1 MKPHISMIVARSR
14 NGVIGNRGM
23 LPWRLPEELKFFKQT
38 TMGLPIIMGRKTW
51 ESIGR
56 PLPGRRNVV
65 ITSNPSY
72 SAEGA
77 EVVGSIEE
85 AIKLFSSNDTVM
97 IIGGAS
103 IYKQALPLADTVWL
117 TQIDQDFDGDAYFDS
132 LSEEDWKIV
141 WEEEHPATEKE
152 TLPYKFMRLERIR
165 NTSY

>member
-23 LPWRLPEELKFFKQT
+23 LPWRLPEDLKFFKQT

-72 SAEGA
+72 SAEGV

-103 IYKQALPLADTVWL
+103 IYRQALPLADTV
-117 TQIDQDFDGDAYFDS
+117 
-132 LSEEDWKIV
+132 
-141 WEEEHPATEKE
+141 
-152 TLPYKFMRLERIR
+152 
-165 NTSY
+165 

>member
-14 NGVIGNRGM
+14 NGVIGKEGK
-23 LPWRLPEELKFFKQT
+23 LPWHLPEDLKFFKQT

-65 ITSNPSY
+65 VTSKSSY
-72 SAEGA
+72 SAPGV
-77 EVVGSIEE
+77 EVVGSLEE

-97 IIGGAS
+97 VIGGETV
-103 IYKQALPLADTVWL
+103 YKQALPWADTVWL
-117 TQIDQDFDGDAYFDS
+117 TEIDQDFEGDAYFDS
-132 LSEEDWKIV
+132 LSEEDWRVV
-141 WEEEHPATEKE
+141 WQEIHPSSEKQL
-152 TLPYKFMRLERIR
+152 LPFRFLRLERIR

>member
-1 MKPHISMIVARSR
+1 M
-14 NGVIGNRGM
+14 
-23 LPWRLPEELKFFKQT
+23 
-38 TMGLPIIMGRKTW
+38 
-51 ESIGR
+51 
-56 PLPGRRNVV
+56 V

-72 SAEGA
+72 SAEGV

-103 IYKQALPLADTVWL
+103 IYRQALPLADTVWL
-117 TQIDQDFDGDAYFDS
+117 TQIDQDFDGDAYFDP

-141 WEEEHPATEKE
+141 WEEEHAATEKQ